1 MYVSVKWF
9 FSFLICTPNNILSK
23 NSLGLFASRF
33 TFAHSIFLK
42 FPLVFVTLGGNLHY
56 RCQNSH
62 IQCHLA
68 AQWPRSPISTPLFLL
83 WDCSVCMCEARCEGR
98 CFLTS
103 KHKTWNMSHCPPF
116 QTLYAPPLKLS
127 FQKYHWGMGF
137 NHGCVRIKGKCKDK
151 IYLQSFSLKGQ
162 PPIDFILF
170 IFLFLFLLNLF
181 LCS

>member
-1 MYVSVKWF
+1 MV
-9 FSFLICTPNNILSK
+9 
-23 NSLGLFASRF
+23 LFIPHLY
-33 TFAHSIFLK
+33 TQQHPQQK
-42 FPLVFVTLGGNLHY
+42 FPRSFCLPVHFGSLHLPEVPTSFCHTWGNLYY
-56 RCQNSH
+56 RCQNSP

-127 FQKYHWGMGF
+127 FQKYHWGMGV

-151 IYLQSFSLKGQ
+151 ICLQSFSLKGQ
-162 PPIDFILF
+162 PPVDFILF